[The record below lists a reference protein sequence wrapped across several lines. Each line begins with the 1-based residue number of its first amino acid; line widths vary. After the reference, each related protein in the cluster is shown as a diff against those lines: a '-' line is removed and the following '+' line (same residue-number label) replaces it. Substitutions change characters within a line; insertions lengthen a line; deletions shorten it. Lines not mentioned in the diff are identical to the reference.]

1 MSNLHIIPQQSGTAD
16 PLNDHR
22 EAEPLLRM
30 ATERGGSHVSELFDE
45 YQPLR
50 LSFVV
55 KITRDTA
62 AREEIVQ
69 DIFLKISMSKE
80 NQTKIRSFG
89 NYSFTLSLS

>member
-1 MSNLHIIPQQSGTAD
+1 MITVRLNRYFEWRPSGE
-16 PLNDHR
+16 
-22 EAEPLLRM
+22 EATFR
-30 ATERGGSHVSELFDE
+30 ELFDE

-55 KITRDTA
+55 KITRGTA